1 MKSLASTSSLKQD
14 NDDDDEHQIHL
25 LREQIHTRLVELH
38 GPAAQGT
45 TVQDPNPPDAQLT
58 EERRLHLQT
67 EFILGF
73 HFRER
78 EYRESAIS
86 SPYENTFAW
95 MFEDSKDPG
104 RKSTGFRQ
112 WLSSPSDILF
122 WVTGKAGSGKS
133 TLMKYTS
140 NFRSNGEGA
149 TLCRKLLAKG
159 AGSSKIATA
168 SFYFWASGAEI
179 QALKTALFRSLL
191 FDLLQDNADVIPRI
205 APAAWESACLLGTPF
220 PQDWTEEMLR
230 DLVVRTVE
238 ELSRDSKV
246 CIFID
251 GLDEFGG
258 DAQTIVS
265 FVDTVLQMPNVKLCV
280 SSRPWAQ
287 FQSAFGRASTLRMQ
301 DLTYPDIRHFVQTR
315 FDECP
320 GFRRLVEREPGY
332 AANLIHQVVE
342 RSSGVFL
349 WVRLVVDSL
358 ITGLSNDLL
367 PRDLD
372 TLLRS
377 LPPELDDLYA
387 RILDDI
393 DPSSFERACR
403 HFQLLLANDGWAE
416 AMLLSFAD
424 EDRGFFREVPFALM
438 SLDEHT
444 ARLDALERRLGAC
457 CKGLLEVSADR
468 RVNFLHRTVRDFLDS
483 PATRERVGAATKH
496 SGFDAHL
503 QLCSGFYCLIRAT
516 AFGAWSREPFSF
528 AALDG
533 PLLLNPDSRAVE
545 AGLVGA
551 AAQVRLQGH
560 RRPPMDH
567 PMPAPRRPRR
577 ADLKPPHA
585 RHPRLPQQQTRPRP
599 RAPRPSHSRMLY
611 AQLHPARALPPL
623 LPRRRTPL
631 VHRPPP
637 ARDAPRRGGLRPRQ
651 SRAGRA
657 VLGAPR
663 RLSRSAAGAARKGAR
678 DDHARDVGRS
688 SPPPRRRRRGAS
700 WRCSCF

>member
-1 MKSLASTSSLKQD
+1 
-14 NDDDDEHQIHL
+14 
-25 LREQIHTRLVELH
+25 
-38 GPAAQGT
+38 
-45 TVQDPNPPDAQLT
+45 
-58 EERRLHLQT
+58 
-67 EFILGF
+67 
-73 HFRER
+73 
-78 EYRESAIS
+78 
-86 SPYENTFAW
+86 
-95 MFEDSKDPG
+95 
-104 RKSTGFRQ
+104 
-112 WLSSPSDILF
+112 
-122 WVTGKAGSGKS
+122 
-133 TLMKYTS
+133 
-140 NFRSNGEGA
+140 
-149 TLCRKLLAKG
+149 
-159 AGSSKIATA
+159 
-168 SFYFWASGAEI
+168 
-179 QALKTALFRSLL
+179 
-191 FDLLQDNADVIPRI
+191 
-205 APAAWESACLLGTPF
+205 
-220 PQDWTEEMLR
+220 MLR

-258 DAQTIVS
+258 DPQTIIS

-349 WVRLVVDSL
+349 WVRLVADSL

-438 SLDEHT
+438 SLDEYT

-551 AAQVRLQGH
+551 AAQVRTSKDTAVPQWITQCLHHAALAAPTSNHPTLAILDSLSNKLALVPELRDHLTAECFMPSCTPRARFRLSFHGGEPPSYIDLLPLATRHGVAAYVRAKVAPGALCWAH
-560 RRPPMDH
+560 RADYRGPLLALREKVRGMIALGTLAARAP
-567 PMPAPRRPRR
+567 PAPQTRGVVAMPLLLSACFCAPPDPEVFGILLDSGADVGFRLGHHGRPRIWAGER
-577 ADLKPPHA
+577 LYVDLRRGTMLEMIVAVALGTSVAADGA
-585 RHPRLPQQQTRPRP
+585 DE
-599 RAPRPSHSRMLY
+599 A
-611 AQLHPARALPPL
+611 ARAW
-623 LPRRRTPL
+623 
-631 VHRPPP
+631 
-637 ARDAPRRGGLRPRQ
+637 GLWGPVF
-651 SRAGRA
+651 A
-657 VLGAPR
+657 VLTSR
-663 RLSRSAAGAARKGAR
+663 RHRL
-678 DDHARDVGRS
+678 DVGLAKSVVGRCRILT
-688 SPPPRRRRRGAS
+688 PRVSRDPSTCLKAEDLVGVLCADGEQADRNDARVWKVIMQKAFRPKV
-700 WRCSCF
+700 